1 MFGSAMDLGMPVTV
15 TRDRKAASKPPIS
28 MSTPQA
34 PTIPPD
40 ACNLSAVV
48 AGWIRRKRFH
58 CRCPCQRRDP
68 NQNDWRADA
77 APKGSAPA

>member
-1 MFGSAMDLGMPVTV
+1 MFGSAMDLGMLVTV
-15 TRDRKAASKPPIS
+15 THDHKAASKPSIS

-48 AGWIRRKRFH
+48 AGWIRLCSQVR
-58 CRCPCQRRDP
+58 PQRPRSP
-68 NQNDWRADA
+68 QLPSCLLRQTALQM
-77 APKGSAPA
+77 